1 MAEED
6 FMELYDLFAHILEP
20 PGPPLSDQVNE
31 CISILASSQWEA
43 AGLMNRF
50 TPFILRCSF
59 GSPF

>member
-1 MAEED
+1 
-6 FMELYDLFAHILEP
+6 MELYDLFAHILEP

-31 CISILASSQWEA
+31 CISILASARWEA